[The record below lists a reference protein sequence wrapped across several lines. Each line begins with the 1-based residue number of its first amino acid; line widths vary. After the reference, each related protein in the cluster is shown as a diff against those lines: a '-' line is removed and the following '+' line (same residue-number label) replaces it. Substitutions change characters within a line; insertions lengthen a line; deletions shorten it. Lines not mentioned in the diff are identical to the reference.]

1 MSDLVTLV
9 TERAAAHPDRLF
21 ARFLATGESEGL
33 VRELSYGELARRSR
47 TVAAELL
54 ARGCAAE
61 PVLLLFPP
69 GLEFLSAFLGCA
81 YAGAIA
87 VPLAPPNPKRLP
99 RTLPRIES
107 VAGDARARFVLTS
120 AELAPIQARA
130 ADLAPRLAAAT
141 WIVAQDLDPAG
152 AEAWQRPAGVGQG
165 LCHLQ
170 YTSGST
176 GSPKGVRVTHQNV
189 LHNLELIKQ
198 AVGQDTGE
206 GAHEVSWL
214 PGYHD
219 MGLIGGLLQPL
230 YHDASLTLLAPVA
243 FLRRPLRW
251 LEAISHYRGTASGAP
266 DFAYALVAK
275 KASDEEVAA
284 LDLSC
289 WTTAF
294 CGAEPIR
301 PATAARFVER
311 FAPAGLPPNAFAPT
325 YGLAEATLI
334 VAMGAAGQ
342 RARTLDVDPSA
353 LAAGEAKASHADDAR
368 RLVSSGRILPGCA
381 GLIVDPETRA
391 PLPPNAI
398 GELWVQS
405 ESVAEGYWEQPE
417 ASAEVFE
424 ARTAEG
430 AGPFLRT
437 GDLAFLD
444 DEGELYVVGRRKDL
458 LIVHGRNVFPQDLEH
473 SVEACHP
480 GVRSAAAFGVEVEDE
495 ERVVIAV
502 EVDRRSPD
510 DLSAIHREVLRAIA
524 HDHELAVFGVAL
536 VKRGGLPVT
545 TSGKI
550 QRFAARAGYLEG
562 SLPELARFEGAA
574 PAGTS
579 AGPDAPTRLRRAH
592 EIAAWLQAW
601 IASATGYDPEDVDPE
616 MPLVGYGLD
625 SAQAV
630 ELASELGAR
639 VGQELDPALTFD
651 YPTIREISGALA
663 ASGGSGVGRVEE
675 PAQDQAA
682 PNASRPAEEASA
694 TASPAEETPTTSA
707 EQGSS
712 PASEPQPQAQAESSE
727 SAEAERLSP
736 AAQASAARGVS
747 SQDALEPTPPLTSKN
762 LLLLDL
768 VFLVFLTLV
777 VGPALLAA
785 SAAGSLLHQAGLPW
799 QGLAVAAPLLGALG
813 LLVLT
818 LLAWGLRL
826 LLPRPQ
832 PGIHPLQGPQGQAW
846 GLHFVLQRVVSLPL
860 WRPVLM
866 SSGVLRWLL
875 LRALG
880 AQVPFR
886 LRTAMDAEILDAHLL
901 TIGED
906 AMLSGGT
913 SVSAHLTAGDKLHL
927 ARVTLGRGVE
937 LWAGASVALGCE
949 LGEGTRV
956 GVRTMILP
964 HVKAGPGCSIGSFGR
979 VGEGT
984 QIGAGATLGDEVI
997 VGRGCVIDAG
1007 ATVPDGTRL
1016 APGSRVRA
1024 S

>member
-9 TERAAAHPDRLF
+9 TERAAAHPGRLF
-21 ARFLATGESEGL
+21 ARFLVTGESEGL
-33 VRELSYGELARRSR
+33 IRALSYGELEARSR
-47 TVAAELL
+47 AVAAELL
-54 ARGCAAE
+54 ERGCQAE
-61 PVLLLFPP
+61 PVVLLFPP

-99 RTLPRIES
+99 RTLPRIEA
-107 VAGDARARFVLTS
+107 VIGDARARFVLTS
-120 AELAPIQARA
+120 SELAPVQGRA
-130 ADLAPRLAAAT
+130 AELAPRLAAAT
-141 WIVAQDLDPAG
+141 WIVSQDLDPEG
-152 AEAWQRPAGVGQG
+152 AERYRRPDGVGQG

-176 GSPKGVRVTHQNV
+176 GDPKGVRISHANV

-198 AVGQDTGE
+198 AVGQGTGDE
-206 GAHEVSWL
+206 AHEVSWL

-243 FLRRPLRW
+243 FLRRPMRW
-251 LEAISHYRGTASGAP
+251 LEAISRYRGTVSGAP

-275 KASDEEVAA
+275 KASEAEVAA
-284 LDLSC
+284 LDLSS

-301 PATAARFVER
+301 PTTAARFVER
-311 FAPAGLPPNAFAPT
+311 FAPAGLSPDAFAPT

-334 VAMGAAGQ
+334 VAMGAPGK
-342 RARTLDVDPSA
+342 RAQTLDVEPSA
-353 LAAGEAKASHADDAR
+353 LALGQAKPSSTPEAR
-368 RLVSSGRILPGCA
+368 RLVSSGQILAGCE
-381 GLIVDPETRA
+381 GRIVDPESLA
-391 PLPPNAI
+391 VLPPNEI
-398 GELWVQS
+398 GELWIQS
-405 ESVAEGYWEQPE
+405 GSVAEGYWERPE
-417 ASAEVFE
+417 VNAEVFE
-424 ARTAEG
+424 AKTAEG
-430 AGPFLRT
+430 QGPYLRT

-444 DEGELYVVGRRKDL
+444 PAGELYVVGRRKDV

-473 SVEACHP
+473 SVEASHP
-480 GVRSAAAFGVEVEDE
+480 GVRSAAAFGVEVQDE
-495 ERVVIAV
+495 ERVVLAV
-502 EVDRRSPD
+502 EVDRRSPE
-510 DLSAIHREVLRAIA
+510 DLAAIHREVLRAVA
-524 HDHELAVFGVAL
+524 SDHELAVFGVAL

-545 TSGKI
+545 TSGKL
-550 QRFAARAGYLEG
+550 QRFAARAAYLAG

-574 PAGTS
+574 PAGDAAS

-592 EIAAWLQAW
+592 EIADWLQRW
-601 IASATGYDPEDVDPE
+601 IASATGYDACDVDLE

-630 ELASELGAR
+630 ELASELGAQ

-651 YPTIREISGALA
+651 YPTIAEISAALA
-663 ASGGSGVGRVEE
+663 ASGGSALGPVAQDPPSRTEPSRAGQAQPSAPPVSE
-675 PAQDQAA
+675 PASPPLAA
-682 PNASRPAEEASA
+682 EPA
-694 TASPAEETPTTSA
+694 ASPSPERAEAPSLA
-707 EQGSS
+707 PSS
-712 PASEPQPQAQAESSE
+712 PDREALE
-727 SAEAERLSP
+727 SAVTPL
-736 AAQASAARGVS
+736 AA
-747 SQDALEPTPPLTSKN
+747 TPPLSGKN
-762 LLLLDL
+762 LLLLDAA
-768 VFLVFLTLV
+768 FLVFASLV
-777 VGPALLAA
+777 VGPALLAVAGA
-785 SAAGSLLHQAGLPW
+785 SRLLLQAGLPW
-799 QGLAVAAPLLGALG
+799 EGLVLGAPLLAGFGLFVLG
-813 LLVLT
+813 LLIW
-818 LLAWGLRL
+818 ALRL

-832 PGIHPLQGPQGQAW
+832 PGIHPLQGPQGKAW
-846 GLHFVLQRVVSLPL
+846 GLNFVLQRVASLPL
-860 WRPVLM
+860 WRPIFM

-880 AQVPFR
+880 AEVPFR
-886 LRTAMDAEILDAHLL
+886 FRSAMDAEVLDAHLL

-913 SVSAHLTAGDKLHL
+913 SVSAHLTAGDQLHL

-964 HVKAGPGCSIGSFGR
+964 HVKTGRDCSIGSFVR
-979 VGEGT
+979 VGEGS
-984 QIGAGATLGDEVI
+984 QIGEGATIGDEVI
-997 VGRGCVIDAG
+997 VGRGSVIEAG
-1007 ATVPDGTRL
+1007 ATVANGTRL

-1024 S
+1024 LSEER

>member
-33 VRELSYGELARRSR
+33 VRELSYGELETRSR
-47 TVAAELL
+47 AVAAELL
-54 ARGCAAE
+54 ARGCQAE
-61 PVLLLFPP
+61 PVVLLFLP

-87 VPLAPPNPKRLP
+87 VPLAPPNAKRLP
-99 RTLPRIES
+99 RTLPRIEAVVTDS
-107 VAGDARARFVLTS
+107 RARFVLTS
-120 AELAPIQARA
+120 SELAPVQGRA
-130 ADLAPRLAAAT
+130 TELAPRLASAT
-141 WIVAQDLDPAG
+141 WIVSQDLDLAR
-152 AEAWQRPAGVGQG
+152 AEGYSRPDGVGQG

-176 GSPKGVRVTHQNV
+176 GSPKGVRISHQNV

-198 AVGQDTGE
+198 AVGQGTGE
-206 GAHEVSWL
+206 EAHEVSWL

-230 YHDASLTLLAPVA
+230 YHDASLTLLAPVS

-251 LEAISHYRGTASGAP
+251 LEAISRYRGTASGAP

-275 KASDEEVAA
+275 KASDAEVAA
-284 LDLSC
+284 LDLSS

-301 PATAARFVER
+301 PTTAARFVER
-311 FAPAGLPPNAFAPT
+311 FAPAGLPPDAFAPT

-334 VAMGAAGQ
+334 VAMGEAGQ
-342 RARTLDVDPSA
+342 RTQTLDVDPQA
-353 LAAGEAKASHADDAR
+353 LAAGEAKASSAEGAR
-368 RLVSSGRILPGCA
+368 RLVSSGRILGGCR

-391 PLPPNAI
+391 VQPANAT
-398 GELWVQS
+398 GELWIQS
-405 ESVAEGYWEQPE
+405 GSVAEGYWERPE
-417 ASAEVFE
+417 VNQEVF
-424 ARTAEG
+424 AAQTAEG
-430 AGPFLRT
+430 LGPFLRT

-444 DEGELYVVGRRKDL
+444 PQGELFVVGRLKDV
-458 LIVHGRNVFPQDLEH
+458 LIVHGRNVFPQDLEE
-473 SVEACHP
+473 SVEACQ
-480 GVRSAAAFGVEVEDE
+480 GVRSAAAFGIEVEDE
-495 ERVVIAV
+495 ERVVLAV
-502 EVDRRSPD
+502 EVDRRSPE
-510 DLSAIHREVLRAIA
+510 DLAAIHREVLRAIA
-524 HDHELAVFGVAL
+524 RDHELAVFGVAL

-574 PAGTS
+574 PAGTD

-592 EIAAWLQAW
+592 EIADWLQGW
-601 IASATGYDPEDVDPE
+601 IAGATGYDAGDVDPD

-625 SAQAV
+625 SSQAV

-663 ASGGSGVGRVEE
+663 ASGGSAMGEV
-675 PAQDQAA
+675 P
-682 PNASRPAEEASA
+682 PAEPTEGEAPAEPRPDAGQELKPEPVDSA
-694 TASPAEETPTTSA
+694 PTAEVASPSPAE
-707 EQGSS
+707 G
-712 PASEPQPQAQAESSE
+712 ASTAPEE
-727 SAEAERLSP
+727 SATPP
-736 AAQASAARGVS
+736 ADAPS
-747 SQDALEPTPPLTSKN
+747 SQGDTEPNKPELLAATPPLSSGN

-768 VFLVFLTLV
+768 AFLVFATIV

-785 SAAGSLLHQAGLPW
+785 AASGRLLLQGGLPW
-799 QGLAVAAPLLGALG
+799 QGLVVAAPLLAALG
-813 LLVLT
+813 LFVLA
-818 LLAWGLRL
+818 LLAWVLRL

-832 PGIHPLQGPQGQAW
+832 PGIHPLQGPQGTAW
-846 GLHFVLQRVVSLPL
+846 GLNFVLQRVVSLPL
-860 WRPVLM
+860 WRPVFM

-880 AQVPFR
+880 AEVPFR

-913 SVSAHLTAGDKLHL
+913 SVSAHLTAGDQLHL

-964 HVKAGPGCSIGSFGR
+964 HVKVGPNCSIGSFGR

-984 QIGAGATLGDEVI
+984 KIGEGATLGDEVI
-997 VGRGCVIDAG
+997 VGRGCVVDAG
-1007 ATVPDGTRL
+1007 ASVPDGTRL

>member
-1 MSDLVTLV
+1 MKDLVTLV
-9 TERAAAHPDRLF
+9 SERATAHPGRLF
-21 ARFLATGESEGL
+21 ARFLVTGESEGL
-33 VRELSYGELARRSR
+33 IRELSYGELEARSR
-47 TVAAELL
+47 AVAAELL
-54 ARGCAAE
+54 ARGCQGE
-61 PVLLLFPP
+61 PVVLLFPP

-87 VPLAPPNPKRLP
+87 VPLAPPNPKRLE
-99 RTLPRIES
+99 RTLPRIEAV
-107 VAGDARARFVLTS
+107 VADAKARFVLTS
-120 AELAPIQARA
+120 AELAPVQPRVSE
-130 ADLAPRLAAAT
+130 LAPRLGAGT
-141 WIVAQDLDPAG
+141 WIVGEELDSAR
-152 AEAWQRPAGVGQG
+152 AEDYRRPEGVGQG

-176 GSPKGVRVTHQNV
+176 GAPKGVRISHRNV

-198 AVGQDTGE
+198 AVGQGTGE
-206 GAHEVSWL
+206 EAHEVSWL

-251 LEAISHYRGTASGAP
+251 LEAISRFRGTVSGAP

-284 LDLSC
+284 LDLSS

-301 PATAARFVER
+301 AATAARFVER
-311 FAPAGLPPNAFAPT
+311 FAPAGLPADAFTPT

-334 VAMGAAGQ
+334 VAMGAPGQ
-342 RARTLDVDPSA
+342 RRRTLEVDPGA
-353 LAAGEAKASHADDAR
+353 LAEGQALPSQSEEARK
-368 RLVSSGRILPGCA
+368 LVSSGQVLPGCE
-381 GLIVDPETRA
+381 GRIVDPETRA
-391 PLPPNAI
+391 LLPAKRV

-405 ESVAEGYWEQPE
+405 GSVAEGYWERPE
-417 ASAEVFE
+417 VDAEVFQ

-430 AGPFLRT
+430 EGPFLRT

-444 DEGELYVVGRRKDL
+444 EGGELYVVGRRKDM

-480 GVRSAAAFGVEVEDE
+480 GVRAAAAFGVEEEDE

-502 EVDRRSPD
+502 EVDRRSPE
-510 DLSAIHREVLRAIA
+510 DLAAIHREVLRAIA

-536 VKRGGLPVT
+536 VKRGGLPLT

-550 QRFAARAGYLEG
+550 QRFATRAGYLEG
-562 SLPELARFEGAA
+562 TLPELARFTGAA
-574 PAGTS
+574 PAGGA

-601 IASATGYDPEDVDPE
+601 IAGATGYDPDDVDPE

-651 YPTIREISGALA
+651 YPTIREISAALA
-663 ASGGSGVGRVEE
+663 STTSGLGVVEAEE
-675 PAQDQAA
+675 PVSGPAAA
-682 PNASRPAEEASA
+682 PEPAALEPAAPEPAAPEPATNPGQSSSEDTRAAAEEADA
-694 TASPAEETPTTSA
+694 AAP
-707 EQGSS
+707 
-712 PASEPQPQAQAESSE
+712 EPLVA
-727 SAEAERLSP
+727 
-736 AAQASAARGVS
+736 
-747 SQDALEPTPPLTSKN
+747 TPPLAAGN
-762 LLLLDL
+762 LLLLDAA
-768 VFLVFLTLV
+768 FLLFASLV
-777 VGPALLAA
+777 VGPAILAVAATGELLLG
-785 SAAGSLLHQAGLPW
+785 AGVPW
-799 QGLAVAAPLLGALG
+799 QGLVLGAPLLVALG
-813 LLVLT
+813 LFVMALLT
-818 LLAWGLRL
+818 WSLRL
-826 LLPRPQ
+826 LLPRPE
-832 PGIHPLQGPQGQAW
+832 PGIHPLQGPQGRAW
-846 GLHFVLQRVVSLPL
+846 GLNFVLQRVVSLPL
-860 WRPVLM
+860 WRPIYM

-880 AQVPFR
+880 AEVPFR
-886 LRTAMDAEILDAHLL
+886 LRTAMDAEVLDAHLL

-913 SVSAHLTAGDKLHL
+913 SVSAHLTAGDRLHL
-927 ARVTLGRGVE
+927 ARVVLGRGVE

-964 HVKAGPGCSIGSFGR
+964 HVKAGPGCSIGSFCR
-979 VGEGT
+979 VGEGS
-984 QIGAGATLGDEVI
+984 QLGAGAVVGDEVI

-1007 ATVPDGTRL
+1007 AVVPAGTRL

-1024 S
+1024 A